1 MACLLS
7 GAVLAN
13 LARSLSIAILAASS
27 LVGCIERST
36 TGSEGGLGKAQIRS
50 ISLTALI
57 VVKSLPAIRIS
68 TRRPRAASLRR
79 PLGVIP
85 PNGNM
90 IGMIPARRIG
100 KSGSM
105 LFVMAVIR
113 IRNAHGTYSASDNYD
128 TSSDL
133 PPDPLDVDK
142 DAKPNFSQVQVPSK
156 AWLFRAHYYCFGKRQ
171 TMISNSAST
180 TTAPAT

>member
-7 GAVLAN
+7 GAALLN
-13 LARSLSIAILAASS
+13 LVRSLSMAILAASS
-27 LVGCIERST
+27 FVDCIERST
-36 TGSEGGLGKAQIRS
+36 AAISEGGLGKAQIRS

-90 IGMIPARRIG
+90 IGMMPARRIG

-105 LFVMAVIR
+105 SFVIATIR
-113 IRNAHGTYSASDNYD
+113 TRNSHGT
-128 TSSDL
+128 
-133 PPDPLDVDK
+133 
-142 DAKPNFSQVQVPSK
+142 
-156 AWLFRAHYYCFGKRQ
+156 
-171 TMISNSAST
+171 NSASANYLSVER
-180 TTAPAT
+180 APHTRSMVDTELEARLLLPPGPGFFRREQGPVRRVICHRRRKP